1 MEAWLLFSLAAAFLQ
16 NLRNSLQK
24 SINSVLSTSGA
35 AYTRFAFGLPLA
47 SLYWIVLRQ
56 QDTQQ
61 LNWGAEFFGFAVL
74 GSIAQVLAMWFLL
87 RSFEL
92 KSFAVG
98 TAYSKTETFQTAVF
112 TILLLGEAVTG
123 VTFAAI
129 LISFAGV
136 CFLSLAKMTINP
148 RDFLFSWANKGAL
161 MGLAN
166 GVLLGISAVS
176 YRGAALSL
184 GGDNALLAAS
194 ATLLAA
200 LVIQTVVLTAYLYS
214 YEKGELTKVWQNR
227 GKGALVGVASMLGSV
242 GWFTA
247 MTLQNAAYVRA
258 VGQVELIFTF
268 LTSTLI
274 FKENITFYEILGTVL
289 IVGGILVLLF
299 S

>member
-184 GGDNALLAAS
+184 GGDSALLAAS
-194 ATLLAA
+194 ATLLVA

>member
-1 MEAWLLFSLAAAFLQ
+1 VEAWLLFSIAAAFLQ

-35 AYTRFAFGLPLA
+35 AYTRFVFGLPLA
-47 SLYWIVLRQ
+47 FLYWIILRQ
-56 QDTQQ
+56 QDAQK
-61 LNWGAEFFGFAVL
+61 LHWGAEFFGFAVV
-74 GSIAQVLAMWFLL
+74 GGIAQILAMWFLL

-112 TILLLGEAVTG
+112 TILILGEAVTG

-136 CFLSLAKMTINP
+136 CFLSLAKMTVNP
-148 RDFLFSWANKGAL
+148 KDFLFSWANKGAL

-184 GGDNALLAAS
+184 GGDSALLAAS
-194 ATLLAA
+194 ATLLVA

-274 FKENITFYEILGTVL
+274 FKEKITFYEILGAVL
-289 IVGGILVLLF
+289 IVGGIMVLLLA
-299 S
+299 